1 MNKKISLIV
10 ACDKN
15 YLIGNNNKLP
25 WHLPADLEYFKQKT
39 LNKSVVM
46 GRITF
51 ESILEFLGKP
61 LPNRKNI
68 VLTRTKNKNNM
79 KEIFFVHNLKEA
91 INLSKDNKEIFI
103 IGGASIYKQA
113 LEKGMVD
120 RIYLTLIDSD
130 FKGNIF
136 FPKIF
141 LKKFKKVS
149 EQKYKKDEKNKYNM
163 NFIIFEKI

>member
-79 KEIFFVHNLKEA
+79 KEIFFVNNLKEA
-91 INLSKDNKEIFI
+91 INLSKDNKEILYSHPSCFFNFWFYNF
-103 IGGASIYKQA
+103 S
-113 LEKGMVD
+113 
-120 RIYLTLIDSD
+120 
-130 FKGNIF
+130 NIF
-136 FPKIF
+136 FC
-141 LKKFKKVS
+141 
-149 EQKYKKDEKNKYNM
+149 YKSLC
-163 NFIIFEKI
+163 NFEL